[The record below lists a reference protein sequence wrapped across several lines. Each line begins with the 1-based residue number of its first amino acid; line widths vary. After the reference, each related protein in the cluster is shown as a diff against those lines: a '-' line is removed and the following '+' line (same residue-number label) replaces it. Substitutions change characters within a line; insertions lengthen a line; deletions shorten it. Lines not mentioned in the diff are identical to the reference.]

1 MKNATEQQIQKA
13 ISDYL
18 KLKHYVIFK
27 HRNVGIFKQDTKKYI
42 PLAFGEKGIPDLIAC
57 APDGRFWGIEVKR
70 KGGRVSPDQTDF
82 IARVRKN
89 GGIAF
94 VAYSIDDVI
103 KEVEKKS

>member
-57 APDGRFWGIEVKR
+57 APGGRFWGIEVKR

-103 KEVEKKS
+103 KEVGKKS